1 MKVDIKSQSGSS
13 AGSVELDETY
23 FGVEPNMSLMHQV
36 VNAQLAAKRQG
47 THKAK
52 TRAEVSGGGAKPWR
66 QKGTG
71 RARAG
76 SSRSPI
82 WVGGGAAH
90 GPKPRDY
97 SERTNKK
104 MIKAALKSALSDRA
118 KDDKIVVVDAWN
130 FEEPSTKDAISALES
145 LGVEGRALVVL
156 DRDETNAALSMRNLP
171 KVQVLAKDQLNTHD
185 VLLSD
190 YVVFTQNSLPSADT
204 TPGAP
209 PAANKTEEAE

>member
-1 MKVDIKSQSGSS
+1 MKVDVKSQTGSS

-23 FGVEPNMSLMHQV
+23 FGVEPNMALMHQV
-36 VNAQLAAKRQG
+36 VNAQLAARRQG
-47 THKAK
+47 THKTK

-82 WVGGGAAH
+82 WVGGGQAH

-104 MIKAALKSALSDRA
+104 MIAAALKSALSDRA
-118 KDDKIVVVDAWN
+118 KDDKVIVVDEWN
-130 FEEPSTKDAISALES
+130 FDTPSTKDAVAALDS
-145 LGVEGRALVVL
+145 LGVEGRALVVVNRE
-156 DRDETNAALSMRNLP
+156 DTNVALSMRNLP
-171 KVQVLAKDQLNTHD
+171 RVQVLAKDQLNTHD

-190 YVVFTQNSLPSADT
+190 YVVFTQNSLPSADAKNEVSD
-204 TPGAP
+204 TPPTPEGA
-209 PAANKTEEAE
+209 E

>member
-1 MKVDIKSQSGSS
+1 
-13 AGSVELDETY
+13 
-23 FGVEPNMSLMHQV
+23 
-36 VNAQLAAKRQG
+36 
-47 THKAK
+47 
-52 TRAEVSGGGAKPWR
+52 
-66 QKGTG
+66 
-71 RARAG
+71 
-76 SSRSPI
+76 
-82 WVGGGAAH
+82 
-90 GPKPRDY
+90 
-97 SERTNKK
+97 

-118 KDDKIVVVDAWN
+118 KDDKVVVVDAWN

-156 DRDETNAALSMRNLP
+156 DRDEKNAALSMRNLP